1 MGFKFLPWRNP
12 GSVCQRNVN
21 GAGACR
27 QGSASSGYKEPG
39 WSKNI
44 AAWVF
49 WVLFFYI
56 FFIPLLLLR
65 KEMLWKKKNP
75 PKKHFAN
82 SPPPVFSAERRR
94 VLPKQLLL
102 PVGFCGLKKKKKSGF
117 GGNLNSFCSFQGWG
131 FFLRIKNGL
140 NSVRKTRGKMSLG

>member
-65 KEMLWKKKNP
+65 KEMLWKKKSTQKTLCQLATAGFLCGETTRP
-75 PKKHFAN
+75 SKTAPA
-82 SPPPVFSAERRR
+82 ACW
-94 VLPKQLLL
+94 VLWFK
-102 PVGFCGLKKKKKSGF
+102 KKKKKSGF

-140 NSVRKTRGKMSLG
+140 NSVRKTRGEMSLG